1 VLFYW
6 RIDLEENGGNWSSTE
21 LGDMKK
27 PRSGWRSFLVETL
40 QTIVLAIVM
49 YFLIDTVVARVRVDN
64 ISMIPTLQP
73 GEFVLVNKISYR
85 LSDVKRGDIIVFHY
99 PLNPQEDYIKRV
111 IGLPGDDVNITN
123 GQLFVNGQEIN
134 ESYISVTMVSE
145 GDWVVP
151 QDALFVMGD
160 NRNQSSDSRA
170 WGFVP
175 MENLVGKAMVIYWPL
190 DEFRVL
196 SHPDVVNAANNAGS

>member
-1 VLFYW
+1 
-6 RIDLEENGGNWSSTE
+6 LEENGGNWSSTD
-21 LGDMKK
+21 LGDKKK
-27 PRSGWRSFLVETL
+27 PRSGWSSFLVETL

-64 ISMIPTLQP
+64 ISMLPTLQP
-73 GEFVLVNKISYR
+73 GEFVLVNKITYR

-123 GQLFVNGQEIN
+123 GELFVNGQKIN

-170 WGFVP
+170 WGYVP

-190 DEFRVL
+190 EEFKVL
-196 SHPDVVNAANNAGS
+196 SHPDVVNAANNVDP